1 MDGDGG
7 RGCVQKIDSHWV
19 FGAAAGAGREYS
31 CAFILQNSWP
41 RAATLF
47 PSGLTYENCARLLWG
62 A

>member
-1 MDGDGG
+1 MGEGG
-7 RGCVQKIDSHWV
+7 GVQKMDSHWV
-19 FGAAAGAGREYS
+19 FGAAVRAGREYS

-41 RAATLF
+41 GAATLF

>member
-1 MDGDGG
+1 MNGDGG
-7 RGCVQKIDSHWV
+7 RECVKKMDNDST
-19 FGAAAGAGREYS
+19 FGAVAVAGREYS

-41 RAATLF
+41 RAVTLF